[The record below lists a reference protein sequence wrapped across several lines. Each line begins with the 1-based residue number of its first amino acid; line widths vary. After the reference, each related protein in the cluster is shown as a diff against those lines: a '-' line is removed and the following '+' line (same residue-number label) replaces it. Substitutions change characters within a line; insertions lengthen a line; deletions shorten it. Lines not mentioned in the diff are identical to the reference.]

1 MAGRQSKVLAS
12 FLQERR
18 QVMERMTANND
29 KLWTISLEAVRMTVS
44 EVKLKRTDDD
54 DRGDGP

>member
-1 MAGRQSKVLAS
+1 
-12 FLQERR
+12 
-18 QVMERMTANND
+18 MERMTANND

>member
-18 QVMERMTANND
+18 QVLERMTANND